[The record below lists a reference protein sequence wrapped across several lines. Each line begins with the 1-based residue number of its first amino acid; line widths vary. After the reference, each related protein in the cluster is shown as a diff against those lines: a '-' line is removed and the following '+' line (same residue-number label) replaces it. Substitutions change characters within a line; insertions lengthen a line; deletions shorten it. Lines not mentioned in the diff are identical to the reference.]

1 MLCGAASPSHRSR
14 YEQGTRCL
22 VNLAASTTGR
32 EGVNYKL
39 LSRFRALF
47 EGQKYL
53 HRRSNAGDQVASF
66 LYDDMFE
73 LGRSPKFVAA
83 VQERDSVINI
93 ANVAVGRT
101 ARRGDGSFG
110 ERVPNVAA
118 VVVPDHLVAFGSVA
132 AVDVGI
138 EVKILAKAMIKQLD
152 RVGTDMINQAAEF
165 RRHGGNPIC
174 VGIVGINRART
185 YVSFEGTREWPT
197 DGRKTPHPFQE
208 AEQAER
214 RLVPRIQPLFD
225 EVIVLRYRATNID
238 PFPFEWVDAVA
249 TETEY
254 AANLLRISRE
264 YEKRF

>member
-1 MLCGAASPSHRSR
+1 
-14 YEQGTRCL
+14 
-22 VNLAASTTGR
+22 
-32 EGVNYKL
+32 VNYKL

-66 LYDDMFE
+66 LYDDLLQ
-73 LGRSPKFVAA
+73 LGRSPKYVAA
-83 VQERDSVINI
+83 ASTHRSVINI

-118 VVVPDHLVAFGSVA
+118 VLVPDHLVALGSVA
-132 AVDVGI
+132 TVDVGI
-138 EVKILAKAMIKQLD
+138 EVKVLAKAMIKQLD
-152 RVGTDMINQAAEF
+152 RVGTDMINQASEF

-174 VGIVGINRART
+174 IGIVGINRAKG
-185 YVSFEGTREWPT
+185 YVSFEADREYAT
-197 DGRKTPHPFQE
+197 DGRKSPHPSQE

-214 RLVPRIQPLFD
+214 RLLPRIQPFFD
-225 EVIVLRYRATNID
+225 EVITLRYLATNIS
-238 PFPFEWVDAVA
+238 PFPFGWVDEVA

-254 AANLLRISRE
+254 SASLTRISRE

>member
-1 MLCGAASPSHRSR
+1 
-14 YEQGTRCL
+14 
-22 VNLAASTTGR
+22 
-32 EGVNYKL
+32 VNYKL

-47 EGQKYL
+47 EGHKYL

-66 LYDDMFE
+66 LYDDMLE
-73 LGRSPKFVAA
+73 LGRSPQFVAA
-83 VQERDSVINI
+83 VHTQQSVINI

-118 VVVPDHLVAFGSVA
+118 VLVPDHLVALGSVA
-132 AVDVGI
+132 TVDVGI
-138 EVKILAKAMIKQLD
+138 EVKVLAKAMIKQLD
-152 RVGTDMINQAAEF
+152 RVGTDMINQASEF

-174 VGIVGINRART
+174 IGIVGINRANS
-185 YVSFEGTREWPT
+185 YVSFEGEREYAT
-197 DGRKTPHPFQE
+197 DGRKSPHPSQE

-214 RLVPRIQPLFD
+214 RLLPRIQPFFD
-225 EVIVLRYRATNID
+225 EVITLRYLATNIS
-238 PFPFEWVDAVA
+238 PFPFDWVDAVV

-254 AANLLRISRE
+254 SASLTRISRE